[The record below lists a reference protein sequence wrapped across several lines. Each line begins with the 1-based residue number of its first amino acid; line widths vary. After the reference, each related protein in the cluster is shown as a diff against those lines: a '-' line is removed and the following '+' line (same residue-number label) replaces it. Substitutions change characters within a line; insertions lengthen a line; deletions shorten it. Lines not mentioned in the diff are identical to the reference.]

1 MEENQSWRLS
11 YFPKPLQDTEL
22 LSDLKE
28 GAVYF
33 CGRDF
38 ALRPALVMRAGRVPF
53 AWDAPRFARLFMFCM
68 EYFLRYMAVPG
79 RVENVVVIIDLQD
92 ISYRHMAIPAL
103 MELKEVF
110 THQNAGRVF
119 CFYVCN
125 MPFLVRALVNVVEAA
140 MTERARQKIRFL
152 SDVSQLRE
160 DFALNQ
166 LERDL
171 GGCREDP
178 FQLALPD
185 PGKSSCMEFADTA
198 RDFLRQHGLEHL
210 LDQTGHVRAK
220 AFAESP
226 EQVDLSPEEVSL
238 HSWKAGLAMESIAIQ
253 PCLPPGRP
261 VPGSSRQRI
270 AARGVAS
277 PPSSAVAASNSRSLG
292 LAVGFAAG
300 LRGLRIVAKRRASR
314 LAWRGRKGHGRL
326 AGVQLQ
332 ATAAAT
338 EATESE
344 ADVVVI
350 GSGLA
355 GLTCAG
361 VLAAAGKS
369 VTVLESHYVP
379 GGAAHTFRARAK
391 GIKGDFCF
399 DSGPSLYGG
408 LSGERTSS
416 PLKHVYQILGEEPEW
431 ITYDRWNAFI
441 PEGEANAAIGYEEFV
456 SKLLPRF
463 GGPDAPQQWER
474 LMNRIIPMADA
485 ICNGPPPSF
494 VREDLGVA
502 ATLARYLTKLKS
514 IPGGPQKLSEPFS
527 QFLEDAKVTDP
538 FIKNWMDMFAFLLQ
552 GLPSYGAPTSM
563 MAYMMGDM
571 YKKNTCLDFPKG
583 GNEALVGALVRGLEK
598 HGGQVLLK
606 KHVEEVLVEGGR
618 AAGVRLKDGHV
629 IRAPTVVSNADWQVT
644 KSLIKEGS
652 APELED
658 YLKTT
663 WKEYKLL
670 KSFIHLHLG
679 FRGDGLPS
687 GHCEEF
693 PAQWGVFNS
702 WSDLE
707 APRNAVLVSCPSMLD
722 PDLAPPGHH
731 VVHAYTPATEPWEDW
746 ADLDEGSSEYK
757 KKKQEARDFLYSA
770 VAKQVPDLEDRV
782 VLELVGTP
790 RTHRRFLRKPSGTY
804 GLRVQAPE
812 MLPGHKTPLEGF
824 HMCGDS
830 TAPGIGVP
838 AVVMSGHI
846 CANNIMS
853 VPEHWQILDKI
864 KDWTTELEI

>member
-1 MEENQSWRLS
+1 MRLLPKASLAAQGHSLEGTPPILGFTKHSHCVS
-11 YFPKPLQDTEL
+11 YEMQLMQRPVGSKGPTQ
-22 LSDLKE
+22 
-28 GAVYF
+28 YI
-33 CGRDF
+33 RD
-38 ALRPALVMRAGRVPF
+38 
-53 AWDAPRFARLFMFCM
+53 
-68 EYFLRYMAVPG
+68 
-79 RVENVVVIIDLQD
+79 
-92 ISYRHMAIPAL
+92 
-103 MELKEVF
+103 
-110 THQNAGRVF
+110 
-119 CFYVCN
+119 
-125 MPFLVRALVNVVEAA
+125 
-140 MTERARQKIRFL
+140 
-152 SDVSQLRE
+152 
-160 DFALNQ
+160 
-166 LERDL
+166 
-171 GGCREDP
+171 
-178 FQLALPD
+178 
-185 PGKSSCMEFADTA
+185 
-198 RDFLRQHGLEHL
+198 
-210 LDQTGHVRAK
+210 
-220 AFAESP
+220 
-226 EQVDLSPEEVSL
+226 
-238 HSWKAGLAMESIAIQ
+238 SWKAGLAMESIAIQ
-253 PCLPPGRP
+253 PGLVSGRP

-277 PPSSAVAASNSRSLG
+277 PPSSAVAASTSRSLG

-583 GNEALVGALVRGLEK
+583 GNEALVGALVRGVEK

-644 KSLIKEGS
+644 RSLIKEGS

-770 VAKQVPDLEDRV
+770 VARQVPDLEDRV